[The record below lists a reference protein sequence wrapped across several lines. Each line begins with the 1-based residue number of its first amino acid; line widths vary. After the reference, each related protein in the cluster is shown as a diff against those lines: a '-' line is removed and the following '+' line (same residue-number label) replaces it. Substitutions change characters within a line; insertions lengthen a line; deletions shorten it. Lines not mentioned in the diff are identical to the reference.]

1 VITVGELYEHL
12 DATIPF
18 AWAEPWDRVGLLV
31 GDRDAVVSRVLVSLD
46 PTRAALDRAVEE
58 GANVLVTHHPAF
70 LDPLEAV
77 VAAPGAAGVAFEA
90 ARRGISLIACHT
102 NLDRSPQGSDALPA
116 ALGLTV
122 RGPLERRGEAD
133 RPDLPSATPL
143 GGRLCEAGECGTLA
157 ALAETV
163 GTRLGVG
170 TRIWGDVA
178 ARVTLVALA
187 PGSGR
192 SLVPDALASD
202 AEVLVTGE
210 LRYHEALDA
219 LERGLMVVEAGHD
232 ATEWPLTGAL
242 SRIVAQTPGLA
253 PADVVIDRISYPW
266 RMSTKGSEC
275 T

>member
-1 VITVGELYEHL
+1 MITVGAVYDHL
-12 DATIPF
+12 DAAIPF
-18 AWAEPWDRVGLLV
+18 AWAESWDRVGLLV
-31 GDRDAVVSRVLVSLD
+31 GDRDAAVTRVLVSLD

-77 VAAPGAAGVAFEA
+77 LAAPGAGGVAFEA

-102 NLDRSPQGSDALPA
+102 NLDRSPEGSDALPA
-116 ALGLTV
+116 KLALTA
-122 RGPLERRGEAD
+122 RGPLQRRAETEASD
-133 RPDLPSATPL
+133 PASAAPL
-143 GGRLCEAGECGTLA
+143 AGRLCEAGEHRTLG
-157 ALAETV
+157 ALAEAV
-163 GTRLGVG
+163 GARLGVG

-192 SLVPDALASD
+192 SLVPDALASG

-210 LRYHEALDA
+210 LRYHEALDT

-242 SRIVAQTPGLA
+242 ARIVAQTPGLN
-253 PADVVIDRISYPW
+253 PADVVTDRILYPW

>member
-1 VITVGELYEHL
+1 VITVGGLYEHL

-31 GDRDAVVSRVLVSLD
+31 GDRATVVSRVLVSLD
-46 PTRAALDRAVEE
+46 PTHAALDRASVE

-102 NLDRSPQGSDALPA
+102 NLDRSPEGSDALPA

-122 RGPLERRGEAD
+122 RGPLERRGDTD
-133 RPDLPSATPL
+133 RPSDAPL
-143 GGRLCEAGECGTLA
+143 AGRLCEAGEHGTLG
-157 ALAETV
+157 ALAEAV
-163 GTRLGVG
+163 GARLGIG

-178 ARVTLVALA
+178 AGVTLVALA

-192 SLVPDALASD
+192 SLVPDALASG

-242 SRIVAQTPGLA
+242 ALIVAQAPGLA
-253 PADVVIDRISYPW
+253 SADVVIDRISYPW